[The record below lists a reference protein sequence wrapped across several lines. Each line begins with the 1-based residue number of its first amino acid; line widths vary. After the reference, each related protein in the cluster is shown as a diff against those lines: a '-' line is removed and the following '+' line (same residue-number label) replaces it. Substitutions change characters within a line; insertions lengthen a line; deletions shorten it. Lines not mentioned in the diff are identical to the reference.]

1 MNWALDRVR
10 QKVAVELGEV
20 PSDAA
25 ALTWVT
31 DFPMFEWC
39 ALGPRVYSKHKSGSG
54 RLPQQYLPA
63 YVVPALP
70 PAVSCECTPPI
81 DGSVRPSHAAAACWL
96 RLCMPSAAGP
106 AFSRVLLHIALDANL
121 AAQMQP

>member
-1 MNWALDRVR
+1 MNRALDRVR
-10 QKVAVELGEV
+10 QKVAAELGEV

-39 ALGPRVYSKHKSGSG
+39 AFGSRVYPKNKPGSR
-54 RLPQQYLPA
+54 RLPTTVSACPRPA
-63 YVVPALP
+63 C
-70 PAVSCECTPPI
+70 AVSSCQLRMHP
-81 DGSVRPSHAAAACWL
+81 AC
-96 RLCMPSAAGP
+96 RLVCLGFPCGCRLLDVPNAAGP
-106 AFSRVLLHIALDANL
+106 AFWRFLLHIAGDANL